1 MGKRKFKKAVKA
13 LGKKYGQDAVITQ
26 TKGGGGATL
35 KRTRKGGLPKRNIPI
50 GKMKPQVELA
60 KWTLVSRG
68 RLLLMNKKL
77 YDDSNWR
84 EEYKSYTSNKSYIEL
99 LENGPKSLSQSWLLG
114 ALYNEWKQIKGYNKL
129 DPKENEGQLQS
140 SLKEFLNH
148 QKDQGI

>member
-1 MGKRKFKKAVKA
+1 MDKK
-13 LGKKYGQDAVITQ
+13 
-26 TKGGGGATL
+26 
-35 KRTRKGGLPKRNIPI
+35 
-50 GKMKPQVELA
+50 
-60 KWTLVSRG
+60 S
-68 RLLLMNKKL
+68 

-84 EEYKSYTSNKSYIEL
+84 EEYKSYTSNKRYIEL

-140 SLKEFLNH
+140 SLKEFFEN